1 MDNPWISDTAP
12 AATPVPRQPGGGARI
27 AVGVAGW
34 SYPDWKGFVYTGTV
48 HDQLRFVAGYLDM
61 VEVNSTFYRP
71 PDVRTA
77 ASWVKR
83 TEDLPDFFFTAKLH
97 QDITHHGRMDA
108 GMVRA
113 FREGLAPLTEAGQLR
128 HLLAQFKYDFADT
141 PETRGHLAR
150 IRDAFGGLS
159 HLTLELRHSS
169 WQAPEALD
177 FCRDLGVTVA
187 ALDYPLAANSFRLR
201 DPGVGEHA
209 YLRLHGRNTRA
220 WFDKGA
226 GRDQTYNYLYPPR
239 EVDDIYRRAVEI
251 AHMSKTLTL
260 VANNHYQGKEMVNA
274 LQLRARALGHKV
286 EAPPGLVERYP
297 ELRDDVVASTLL

>member
-1 MDNPWISDTAP
+1 MSASRPSD
-12 AATPVPRQPGGGARI
+12 GGGRI

-34 SYPDWKGFVYTGTV
+34 SYPDWKGFVYTGSV
-48 HDQLRFVAGYLDM
+48 RDQLRFVAGYLDM

-71 PDVRTA
+71 PDARTA

-97 QDITHHGRMDA
+97 QDITHHGLIET

-113 FREGLAPLTEAGQLR
+113 FHEGLAPLTEAGQLR
-128 HLLAQFKYDFADT
+128 HLLAQFKYDFADSAGA
-141 PETRGHLAR
+141 RGHLAR
-150 IRDAFGGLS
+150 IRDAFGSLT

-169 WQAPEALD
+169 WQAPDALD

-201 DPGVGEHA
+201 DTGVGDHA
-209 YLRLHGRNTRA
+209 YLRLHGRNTQA

-239 EVDDIYRRAVEI
+239 EVNEIYQRAVDI
-251 AHMSKTLTL
+251 ARLSKSLTL

-274 LQLRARALGHKV
+274 IQLRARALGHKV
-286 EAPPGLVERYP
+286 EAPQGLVERYS